1 MFSLTGTLS
10 LGCEVGGWLWRGCL
24 GGRKRPV
31 PRPLSLLPRHFPVR
45 QEWAVPGASS
55 AGHSGPPGAGQAGG
69 AVWGGPTPSLTHQ
82 EHPSP
87 CRRSASESCG
97 SGGRMEVVASRSPA
111 GGGAWY
117 LCPLGAPSAPQE
129 AWPSLLC
136 PNSSHPP
143 TGSPRPTP
151 ALGPPGSIS
160 VLLCPTGSR
169 ALGCLRGAGPV
180 WGGGWW
186 FPGRRAWPRA
196 WGPSHSDPWGWPH
209 ALSGLLP
216 VCLLPP
222 RPVALLTPPGGHR
235 PQGEVVTRTTMGTQP
250 LQPRAC
256 CHAGRPHP
264 TGPNCSGPPLPYAA
278 AAQAGPGWGPGTTPA
293 GHPHALLH
301 PAPFLCLC

>member
-24 GGRKRPV
+24 GGRKCPA
-31 PRPLSLLPRHFPVR
+31 PHPLSLLPRHFPVR

-69 AVWGGPTPSLTHQ
+69 AVWGGPTPSLAHQ

-129 AWPSLLC
+129 PWPSLLC

-151 ALGPPGSIS
+151 ARGPPGSIS
-160 VLLCPTGSR
+160 VLLRPTGSR

-180 WGGGWW
+180 WGGVAGGSQAGGLGLGLGVHLTAI
-186 FPGRRAWPRA
+186 PGA
-196 WGPSHSDPWGWPH
+196 G
-209 ALSGLLP
+209 
-216 VCLLPP
+216 
-222 RPVALLTPPGGHR
+222 LTPFLG
-235 PQGEVVTRTTMGTQP
+235 
-250 LQPRAC
+250 
-256 CHAGRPHP
+256 
-264 TGPNCSGPPLPYAA
+264 CSQSVCSLP
-278 AAQAGPGWGPGTTPA
+278 
-293 GHPHALLH
+293 ALW
-301 PAPFLCLC
+301 LC